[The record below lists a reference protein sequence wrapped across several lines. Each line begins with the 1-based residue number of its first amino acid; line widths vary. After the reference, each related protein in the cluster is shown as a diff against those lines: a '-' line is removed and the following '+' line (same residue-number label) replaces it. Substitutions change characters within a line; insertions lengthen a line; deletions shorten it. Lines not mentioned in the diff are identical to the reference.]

1 MVGVF
6 ARHFLWRIMEIRL
19 MGTEEE
25 IEHFYTDLLLPK
37 YTELWNE
44 NKVQMKGNN
53 SKLYSNRGSKEIK
66 RRYINL
72 EWHE

>member
-1 MVGVF
+1 
-6 ARHFLWRIMEIRL
+6 MEIRL

-25 IEHFYTDLLLPK
+25 IEHFYNDLLLTK

>member
-1 MVGVF
+1 
-6 ARHFLWRIMEIRL
+6 

-25 IEHFYTDLLLPK
+25 IEHFYNDLLLPK

-44 NKVQMKGNN
+44 NKVQIKGSN
-53 SKLYSNRGSKEIK
+53 SKLYSNRGSKDIK

>member
-1 MVGVF
+1 
-6 ARHFLWRIMEIRL
+6 

-25 IEHFYTDLLLPK
+25 IEHFYNDLLLPK